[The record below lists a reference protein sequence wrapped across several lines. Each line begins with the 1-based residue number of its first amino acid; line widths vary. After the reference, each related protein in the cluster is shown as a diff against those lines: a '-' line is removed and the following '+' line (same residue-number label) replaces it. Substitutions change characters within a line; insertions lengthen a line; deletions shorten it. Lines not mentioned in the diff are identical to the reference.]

1 MRSEHKHHHKY
12 SWRYRLRRF
21 LFGVVLLISLALLTI
36 FGSAY
41 YLSPQDQLTKADAIV
56 VISGGQTRTRAERGI
71 ELYKQGWAPKLV
83 FSGAALDS
91 GPSNAH
97 EMRLQALRAGVP
109 DEAILSDEDARTTYE
124 NAVNTKRMLEENDV
138 RSLIL
143 VTSPYHQRR
152 ANMTFRYIYGAD
164 YKIINQSSFDN
175 RWSKAAW
182 WATPFGVYIT
192 ASEIAKVL
200 YISAT
205 NQYQ

>member
-1 MRSEHKHHHKY
+1 MSSERNHRKY
-12 SWRYRLRRF
+12 SWRYRLRR
-21 LFGVVLLISLALLTI
+21 LIFGLALFVGVSLLAI
-36 FGSAY
+36 FGSAF

-71 ELYKQGWAPKLV
+71 ELYKQGWAPTLV

-124 NAVNTKRMLEENDV
+124 NAVNTKHMLEASDA
-138 RSLIL
+138 RSIIL

-152 ANMTFRYIYGAD
+152 ANMTFRYLYGD
-164 YKIINQSSFDN
+164 EFKIINQSSFDN

-192 ASEIAKVL
+192 ASELAKVL
-200 YISAT
+200 YISTT